1 MDMDIKQIKALA
13 ELAHDQNLAEI
24 KVEDGDKKVTIK
36 TVSGIVA
43 SGQTV
48 MMAAPQQAA
57 STPAIASQTTVAS
70 AAAAPEAKAGHIVT
84 APMVGTFY
92 AAASPDAPPFVK
104 VGDTIS
110 VGQPLCIIEAMKLM
124 NQLES
129 DVAGTV
135 SEVLLQNGQ
144 PVEYGQALFRVAV

>member
-36 TVSGIVA
+36 TMPPQAAFS
-43 SGQTV
+43 TV
-48 MMAAPQQAA
+48 VAPQALAPAA
-57 STPAIASQTTVAS
+57 SAQAVAS
-70 AAAAPEAKAGHIVT
+70 AAVPEAKAGHVVT

-144 PVEYGQALFRVAV
+144 PVEYGQALFRVTV